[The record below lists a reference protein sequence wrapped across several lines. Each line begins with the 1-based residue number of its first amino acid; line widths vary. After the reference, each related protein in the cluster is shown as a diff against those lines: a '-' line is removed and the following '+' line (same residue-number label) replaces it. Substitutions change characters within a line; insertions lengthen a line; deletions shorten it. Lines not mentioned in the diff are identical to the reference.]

1 MAQAQ
6 LHEVGKIHKLT
17 WLYLAAMAA
26 VFGYWWNSMA
36 AGIFLLLLLIL
47 LTTFFS
53 TLIDGLIGVLGSL
66 RRIENMLEGIDHI
79 EDLLERKNT
88 VHIGTIP
95 R

>member
-17 WLYLAAMAA
+17 WLYLAGMAA
-26 VFGYWWNSMA
+26 IFGYWWNSVA
-36 AGIFLLLLLIL
+36 AGIFLLLFLIL
-47 LTTFFS
+47 QTTFFNA
-53 TLIDGLIGVLGSL
+53 LIDGFIGVLGSL
-66 RRIENMLEGIDHI
+66 RRTENMLEGIDHI